1 MYLQSMVKRVSQITL
16 AKLNQ
21 LDIIEVG
28 KRLGAKIDSRGF
40 SLCIMHEEKNPSLH
54 FNCKT
59 NSFYCFGCHRGGN
72 VISLVKYVNNLDF
85 LESVNWLMH
94 EFSIYDEDIPTTIQT
109 SRKVVKQIITKPEN
123 NYQPDRELLDW
134 IIEVAGLS
142 DQAKRFLFQERLYS
156 PESVKKCKVKS
167 ITSAKTFVRTLIGKF
182 GVERCLKSGIIL
194 QSSKKQSY
202 YTIFSCPCLLFPY
215 YDAKGQIY
223 TIQARSFDTDNKRK
237 YIFPKGCP
245 TYIFN
250 LEAALHADCTTPL
263 YIAEGPT
270 DCLAYLSEGKL
281 AVGIPGS
288 GAFKK
293 EYVEYLKDKSLFMY
307 ADNDLPG
314 ENLFIAADAL
324 LRERGGAIMRIPLD
338 KEYKDYSDYHVARF
352 K

>member
-1 MYLQSMVKRVSQITL
+1 MYLQNMVKYVSQTTL
-16 AKLNQ
+16 AKLNK

-28 KRLGAKIDSRGF
+28 KRLGAKINSRGF
-40 SLCIMHEEKNPSLH
+40 SLCVMHEEKNPSLH
-54 FNCKT
+54 FNRRT

-85 LESVNWLMH
+85 LGAVQWLMH
-94 EFSIYDEDIPTTIQT
+94 EFSIFEDGVPTAIQRP
-109 SRKVVKQIITKPEN
+109 RKAVKPRMA
-123 NYQPDRELLDW
+123 QPKNTYHPDCELLDW

-142 DQAKRFLFQERLYS
+142 GQAKKFLFQERLYT
-156 PESVKKCKVKS
+156 PESVEKCKVKS
-167 ITSAKTFVRTLIGKF
+167 VTSAKSFVRALIEKF
-182 GVERCLKSGIIL
+182 GVERCLKSGIVL
-194 QSSKKQSY
+194 QNSKSKSY
-202 YTIFSCPCLLFPY
+202 YTIYSCPCLLFPY
-215 YDAKGQIY
+215 YDDKGRIY
-223 TIQARSFDTDNKRK
+223 TIQARSFDTDSKRK
-237 YIFPKGCP
+237 YKFPKGCP

>member
-1 MYLQSMVKRVSQITL
+1 MYLQNMVKCVSQTTL
-16 AKLNQ
+16 AKLNK

-28 KRLGAKIDSRGF
+28 KRLGAKINSRGF
-40 SLCIMHEEKNPSLH
+40 SLCVMHEEKNPSLH
-54 FNCKT
+54 FNRRT

-85 LESVNWLMH
+85 LGAVQWLMH
-94 EFSIYDEDIPTTIQT
+94 EFSIFEDGVPTAIQRP
-109 SRKVVKQIITKPEN
+109 RKAVKPRMA
-123 NYQPDRELLDW
+123 QPKNTYHPDCELLDW

-142 DQAKRFLFQERLYS
+142 GQAKKFLFQERLYT
-156 PESVKKCKVKS
+156 PESVEKCKVKS
-167 ITSAKTFVRTLIGKF
+167 VTSAKSFVRALIEKF
-182 GVERCLKSGIIL
+182 GVERCLKSGIVL
-194 QSSKKQSY
+194 QNSKSKSY
-202 YTIFSCPCLLFPY
+202 YTIYSCPCLLFPY
-215 YDAKGQIY
+215 YDDKGRIY
-223 TIQARSFDTDNKRK
+223 TIQARSFDTDSKRK
-237 YIFPKGCP
+237 YKFPKGCP